1 MNYEITSFTISNRN
15 YGFLW
20 NNPAIG
26 YATFAENVTEW
37 YADSA
42 RNVDYWVTAGNSPKE
57 IENNYAMLVG
67 TSPEMPTFGL
77 GFWQCKLR
85 YQTQDELMAV
95 AREYHKRNI
104 PVSVIVADFFHWPNQ
119 GDWKFDS
126 TYWPDPKKMVEEL
139 KNMGME
145 LMVSVWPTVEKSS
158 ENYEEMKDEGYLIQT
173 DHGVANHILSDS
185 AIMDATNPACR
196 KYVWNKI
203 RNNYYKDGIHIFWLD
218 EAEPELTGY
227 EFDHYRFFAG
237 SDKEIGNIYPKE
249 YARMAFEGMQEEGMD
264 KILNLIRCAWIGSQ
278 KYGALV
284 WSGDI
289 DSSFSS
295 LRNQIVAGQNMGI
308 AGISWWT
315 TDIGGFCGADISDP
329 KFKELLI
336 RWFQF
341 GTFCPVMRLHGYRKP
356 FKKPIGTTGGGK
368 NGSGADNE
376 IWSFGTDVYDI
387 CKYYISLRESMKVYT
402 AKIMHEAHETG
413 TPVMRPL
420 FYEFPSDLKCWDI
433 KYSYMYGSDILVAP
447 ITEEKVRATKVYLP
461 EGEEWIDF
469 WSGEQICGGQVV
481 NVEAPLEIIP
491 LFIRASSK
499 TLFQELKQ

>member
-158 ENYEEMKDEGYLIQT
+158 ENYEEMKDEG
-173 DHGVANHILSDS
+173 
-185 AIMDATNPACR
+185 
-196 KYVWNKI
+196 
-203 RNNYYKDGIHIFWLD
+203 
-218 EAEPELTGY
+218 
-227 EFDHYRFFAG
+227 
-237 SDKEIGNIYPKE
+237 
-249 YARMAFEGMQEEGMD
+249 
-264 KILNLIRCAWIGSQ
+264 
-278 KYGALV
+278 
-284 WSGDI
+284 
-289 DSSFSS
+289 
-295 LRNQIVAGQNMGI
+295 
-308 AGISWWT
+308 
-315 TDIGGFCGADISDP
+315 
-329 KFKELLI
+329 
-336 RWFQF
+336 
-341 GTFCPVMRLHGYRKP
+341 
-356 FKKPIGTTGGGK
+356 
-368 NGSGADNE
+368 
-376 IWSFGTDVYDI
+376 
-387 CKYYISLRESMKVYT
+387 
-402 AKIMHEAHETG
+402 
-413 TPVMRPL
+413 
-420 FYEFPSDLKCWDI
+420 
-433 KYSYMYGSDILVAP
+433 
-447 ITEEKVRATKVYLP
+447 
-461 EGEEWIDF
+461 
-469 WSGEQICGGQVV
+469 
-481 NVEAPLEIIP
+481 
-491 LFIRASSK
+491 
-499 TLFQELKQ
+499 